1 MHIANLTRLAS
12 IIKANSDLINIKYLL
27 RWLADHN
34 QQVDFD
40 YYAAFTLK
48 DQLLFEFR
56 QLYSKGTIIRNNLQ
70 KVLQT
75 ADF

>member
-12 IIKANSDLINIKYLL
+12 IIKANSDLIDIKYLL
-27 RWLADHN
+27 HWLADHN

-48 DQLLFEFR
+48 DRLLFEFR
-56 QLYSKGTIIRNNLQ
+56 QLYSKDMIIRNNLQ